1 MTDKH
6 RRRRD
11 FIQNIVITVL
21 AVSAAL
27 LFAQTQIY
35 SLGSGEGF
43 RRLFLGDNRDGTTAS
58 SVQEHSLSTPVRLAV
73 SGPYGRYGSI
83 TGSIGEDETLLGL
96 LREVLGS
103 IGTFAACERED
114 FLQSLENTSF

>member
-6 RRRRD
+6 RRCRD

-21 AVSAAL
+21 AVSAVL
-27 LFAQTQIY
+27 LFAQTQLY

-43 RRLFLGDNRDGTTAS
+43 RRLFLGDAQNGTASS
-58 SVQEHSLSTPVRLAV
+58 SVQEHTISAPVRLAV

-83 TGSIGEDETLLGL
+83 TAAIGEDETLRGL
-96 LREVLGS
+96 LR
-103 IGTFAACERED
+103 
-114 FLQSLENTSF
+114 